1 MKKTLLL
8 VALLVASL
16 SAFGQGVVN
25 FNNRVTADVNGPLVD
40 APITDGEGGP
50 RLQGNQGYRAAL
62 YGGPIGT
69 AESSLVLLVNSTSG
83 AGAVDFRTTAATY
96 GYVNVGAEGARTVPG
111 APYGSQVV
119 LQIRAWSGGFATYE
133 AALSA
138 QQGGDLSVKLGKS
151 NLVTIGTTTGP
162 TDQVIP
168 RMVGLQGFA
177 VVPVPEPSSIALGLL
192 GLGALA
198 LIRRRK

>member
-8 VALLVASL
+8 VAVLVATL
-16 SAFGQGVVN
+16 SAYGQGVVN
-25 FNNRVTADVNGPLVD
+25 FNNRVAADANGPLVD
-40 APITDGEGGP
+40 GPITDPAGNRVQGG
-50 RLQGNQGYRAAL
+50 QGYRAAL

-69 AESSLVLLVNSTSG
+69 PVGSLVLTTNSTSG

-96 GYVNVGAEGARTVPG
+96 GYVNVGAEGARVIPG

-119 LQIRAWSGGFATYE
+119 LQIRAWGGGHATYE
-133 AALSA
+133 AAVAAGAPTGVSP
-138 QQGGDLSVKLGKS
+138 V
-151 NLVTIGTTTGP
+151 VTIGTTTSP
-162 TDQVIP
+162 TDQIIP
-168 RMVGLQGFA
+168 RMVGLTGFQI
-177 VVPVPEPSSIALGLL
+177 VPEPSSIALGLL

>member
-8 VALLVASL
+8 VTLLVASL

-25 FNNRVTADVNGPLVD
+25 FNNRVAADANGPLVD
-40 APITDGEGGP
+40 APITDPAGN
-50 RLQGNQGYRAAL
+50 RLQGGFGYRAAL
-62 YGGPIGT
+62 YGGPVGT
-69 AESSLVLLVNSTSG
+69 AEASLVLLTNSTSG

-96 GYVNVGAEGARTVPG
+96 GYVNVGAEGARTVSG
-111 APYGSQVV
+111 AAFGSQVV
-119 LQIRAWSGGFATYE
+119 LQIRAWSGGYSTYE
-133 AALSA
+133 AAVASGNAL
-138 QQGGDLSVKLGKS
+138 LGKS
-151 NLVTIGTTTGP
+151 QLVTIGTTTSP
-162 TDQVIP
+162 TDQIIP

-177 VVPVPEPSSIALGLL
+177 LVPEPSSIALGLL